1 MKVVWYL
8 LILAALALAIFNFI
22 QINFE
27 NPFGNDSTIAIG
39 GTLVSLCAIVL
50 IFIFLISK
58 SIKEKLK
65 K

>member
-8 LILAALALAIFNFI
+8 LILAALALAIFNLV
-22 QINFE
+22 QIDFE
-27 NPFGNDSTIAIG
+27 NPFGDDSTIAIG
-39 GTLVSLCAIVL
+39 GTLASLCAMVL

-58 SIKEKLK
+58 SIKEKMK